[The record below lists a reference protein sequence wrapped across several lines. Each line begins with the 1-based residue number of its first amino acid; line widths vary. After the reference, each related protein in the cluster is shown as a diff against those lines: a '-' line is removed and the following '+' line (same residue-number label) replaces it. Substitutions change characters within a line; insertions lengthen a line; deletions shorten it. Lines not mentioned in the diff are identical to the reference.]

1 MTLLD
6 HATTTARG
14 AMPRVNLLPPEIEEH
29 RRFSRLRLVL
39 VGTLVLTSA
48 GVGGLYVFT
57 DQATRGA
64 AAELQAE
71 QDRGTAV
78 SGESAQYAAVP
89 LLENKTR
96 AAETSLQAAMSQ
108 EVRWSFLLNELTT
121 AMPADAWLTGMTM
134 TQPLDATTP
143 DAGAPVAGYANP
155 GIASVTYAGI
165 GRTYPAVAAWLEAQE
180 AIAISDNPYATTTAS
195 TKIGETEVVDFVTTA
210 VINERAYS
218 HRYDTP
224 QGIRP

>member
-29 RRFSRLRLVL
+29 RRFSRLRLAL
-39 VGTLVLTSA
+39 VGTLVLTST

-71 QDRGTAV
+71 QDRGAAV

-89 LLENKTR
+89 QLENETQ
-96 AAETSLQAAMSQ
+96 AAETSLQTAMSQ

-121 AMPADAWLTGMTM
+121 AMPADAWLTGVTM

-143 DAGAPVAGYANP
+143 DAAAPVAGYAFVCALDTNRLSLCL
-155 GIASVTYAGI
+155 SVIPPIPFGYLMNSLQLWADSE
-165 GRTYPAVAAWLEAQE
+165 RKVACVSGGGWTT
-180 AIAISDNPYATTTAS
+180 ISNW
-195 TKIGETEVVDFVTTA
+195 VV
-210 VINERAYS
+210 VICMLTRCC
-218 HRYDTP
+218 
-224 QGIRP
+224 G